1 MANKTVIYE
10 YDIIK
15 HKYSIDILEKNINEL
30 SLWRI
35 LQTQILTAE
44 FCVKY
49 LYCVKTIKNNE
60 SPIYLHDILNW
71 QEHLSKD
78 DIYNCDEYKKKLK
91 NEKIEFK

>member
-1 MANKTVIYE
+1 MANKTTICD

-15 HKYSIDILEKNINEL
+15 YKYSVNILENNINDL

-35 LQTQILTAE
+35 LQTQILTAD

-49 LYCVKTIKNNE
+49 LYCVKSVTNDE

-71 QEHLSKD
+71 QEHLSRD
-78 DIYNCDEYKKKLK
+78 DIFNCDEYKKKIK
-91 NEKIEFK
+91 ENNS

>member
-1 MANKTVIYE
+1 MANKTIISD

-15 HKYSIDILEKNINEL
+15 HKYSLNILENNIKYL
-30 SLWRI
+30 SLWKI
-35 LQTQILTAE
+35 LQTQILTAD

-49 LYCVKTIKNNE
+49 FYSVNIINSDD

-71 QEHLSKD
+71 QEHLSRD
-78 DIYNCDEYKKKLK
+78 DIYNCDEYKKKLE